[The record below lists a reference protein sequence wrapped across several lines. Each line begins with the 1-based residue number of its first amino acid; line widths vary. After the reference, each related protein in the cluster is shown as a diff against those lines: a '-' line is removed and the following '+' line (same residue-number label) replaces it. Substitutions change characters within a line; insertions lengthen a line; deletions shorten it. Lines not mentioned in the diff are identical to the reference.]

1 MYINLPDNPLE
12 WLLLGY
18 CFYLTIK
25 GIFEMIE
32 DAQFQRELREERSK
46 RLPDW

>member
-1 MYINLPDNPLE
+1 MYINLPDGPLE
-12 WLLLGY
+12 WLLWGY
-18 CFYLTIK
+18 LVFLFIR
-25 GIFEMIE
+25 GVRDMIE